1 MRTMKSVIRFS
12 RQSFAV
18 IGVAILPF
26 ALALGTED
34 ALAQTNGLVRANKQT
49 NRPRPVVVVPYVPP
63 SPYAPY
69 YYSRWNPYSAYS
81 VYDHLS
87 GGRQQCQLPTEPCDN
102 THRVTN

>member
-1 MRTMKSVIRFS
+1 MRPRMTSPV
-12 RQSFAV
+12 V
-18 IGVAILPF
+18 VGVAILSF
-26 ALALGTED
+26 ALASGTAD
-34 ALAQTNGLVRANKQT
+34 GLAQTNSLPRANKQT

>member
-1 MRTMKSVIRFS
+1 MLTTIKSPVTV
-12 RQSFAV
+12 A
-18 IGVAILPF
+18 VAIAAITCAIPAGDAF
-26 ALALGTED
+26 A
-34 ALAQTNGLVRANKQT
+34 QPKKQ
-49 NRPRPVVVVPYVPP
+49 RPVVVVPYIPPP

>member
-1 MRTMKSVIRFS
+1 MLTTIKSPVTV
-12 RQSFAV
+12 A
-18 IGVAILPF
+18 VAIAAVTCAIPAGGAF
-26 ALALGTED
+26 A
-34 ALAQTNGLVRANKQT
+34 QPKKQ
-49 NRPRPVVVVPYVPP
+49 RPVVVVPYVPP

-102 THRVTN
+102 NHRVAN

>member
-1 MRTMKSVIRFS
+1 MRPRMKPL
-12 RQSFAV
+12 AV
-18 IGVAILPF
+18 IGVAMLPF
-26 ALALGTED
+26 ALVLGAGD
-34 ALAQTNGLVRANKQT
+34 ALAQTNSVVRTNKQT
-49 NRPRPVVVVPYVPP
+49 NRPRPVVVVPYVRP

-102 THRVTN
+102 NHRVTN